1 MGRAHET
8 TGKKDIA
15 KKKLQKRKDKAEK
28 KEQRQS
34 QSDKG
39 KDLDDMMA
47 YVDENGNLSN
57 TPPDPRRKKEIKSE
71 DISLSYSD
79 RDAAEAEPAVKEGTV
94 TFFNKT
100 KGYGFIKENGTQ
112 NSYFV
117 HTNDLAEPIGDG
129 DKVSFEVQRGSRGM
143 NAVFVKRQK

>member
-57 TPPDPRRKKEIKSE
+57 TPPDPRKKKEINSE

-79 RDAAEAEPAVKEGTV
+79 RAAIEAEPSVKSGSV

-117 HTNDLAEPIGDG
+117 HTNDLAEPITDG
-129 DKVSFEVQRGSRGM
+129 DKVTFEVQRGSRGM
-143 NAVFVKRQK
+143 NAVFVKKVK